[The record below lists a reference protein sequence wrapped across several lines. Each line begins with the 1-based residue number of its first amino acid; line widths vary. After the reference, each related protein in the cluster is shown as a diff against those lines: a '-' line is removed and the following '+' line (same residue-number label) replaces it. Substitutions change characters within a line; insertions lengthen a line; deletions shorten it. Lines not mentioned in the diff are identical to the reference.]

1 MTTTRSL
8 WHATSPLIEVD
19 TTLPSKVDVVVVGA
33 GLAGL
38 STAAILARAGR
49 SVAVL
54 EAREVGAVATGN
66 TTAKLSLLQG
76 GVFSG
81 IRSHAGDEA
90 LEAYVAA
97 NRAGQDWLRAELA
110 GEPEAIE
117 QRDAFTYATTR
128 EGAKSVDQEAEALA
142 AVGFDVDV
150 LGEGQ
155 DAGLPYA
162 VTRAIRMRGQ
172 WQIHPMRALA
182 KLAASVR
189 DHAGSVVTGC
199 RVLGTDETDDGV
211 IVHTSRGAV
220 LADRVVVTSG
230 FPVIDRAGFFARLK
244 PSRSLA
250 AAYRVPGDVPR
261 GMYLSVDPQE
271 RSLRTAEG
279 LLVVGGP
286 AWTTGRERDT
296 DALVR
301 ELDEWTVANFPGA
314 VRQTWWAAQDY
325 QTVTQVP
332 FYGAVGERMHAATG
346 FNKWGM
352 TNAAAAALT
361 IAGDI
366 LGEPVPWALS
376 PHLKLR
382 DGAEFVAAQAG
393 VAASVVNGVV
403 RTVTRSGE
411 LAEGEGHVIRDG
423 VHPVAESR
431 VNGEVCRVSAVCT
444 HMKGILEWNRA
455 EQSWDCPLHASR
467 FAPDGAVLEGPAVEA
482 LERR

>member
-1 MTTTRSL
+1 MTTPRSL
-8 WHATSPLIEVD
+8 WNETSPLIEVD
-19 TTLPSKVDVVVVGA
+19 SALPSKVDVAIIGA

-38 STAAILARAGR
+38 STAAMLARAGR

-66 TTAKLSLLQG
+66 TTAKLSMLQG
-76 GVFSG
+76 AVFSG

-97 NRAGQDWLRAELA
+97 NRAGQDWLRTELA
-110 GEPEAIE
+110 AAPGAIE
-117 QRDAFTYATTR
+117 QRDAFTYATTP
-128 EGAKSVDQEAEALA
+128 EGAKSVDKEAEALA
-142 AVGFDVDV
+142 AVGLDVDV
-150 LGEGQ
+150 LEEGQ
-155 DAGLPYA
+155 DAGLPYP

-182 KLAASVR
+182 ALAASVR
-189 DHAGSVVTGC
+189 EAGSVVTGC
-199 RVLGTDETDDGV
+199 RVVSTDETDDGV
-211 IVHTSRGAV
+211 LVHTSRGTV

-250 AAYRVPGDVPR
+250 AAYRVPGDVPQD
-261 GMYLSVDPQE
+261 MYLSVDPEE

-296 DALVR
+296 DELVR
-301 ELDEWTVANFPGA
+301 RLDEWTVANFPGA
-314 VRQTWWAAQDY
+314 VRETWWAAQDY
-325 QTVTQVP
+325 QTVTQLP
-332 FYGAVGERMHAATG
+332 FYGAMGDRMYAATG

-352 TNAAAAALT
+352 TNSAAAAVT

-366 LGEPVPWALS
+366 LGEPVPWSLS

-382 DGAEFVAAQAG
+382 DGAEFVSAQAG
-393 VAASVVNGVV
+393 VAASLVNGVV
-403 RTVTRSGE
+403 RAVTGSGD
-411 LAEGEGHVIRDG
+411 LAEGEGRVVRDG
-423 VHPVAESR
+423 IHPVAEAR
-431 VNGEVCRVSAVCT
+431 IDGVVCRVSAVCT
-444 HMKGILEWNRA
+444 HMKGIVEWNRA

-467 FAPDGAVLEGPAVEA
+467 FAPDGAVLEGPAVAA